1 MSDMPETAP
10 DDSWMPDVSAAPVN
24 RKAPARPKAKVT
36 PLRPLDALA
45 DEIDNA
51 PEAEDSSPTGPRPK
65 NPDAAP
71 PEPDRGPPA
80 PPPGRPARP
89 HGQIWDGCPVRPLG
103 VNGATYFYLDTH
115 SQMRP
120 IAKHDAQS
128 IMMLFG
134 HRLPALCAN
143 FPQYDKDGIAK
154 KGRFDQTSSAMAMI
168 AACSERGL
176 LNPDGAVRGVGAWS
190 DDDGQLIYHM
200 GDEVLIG
207 AETAP
212 PDSHQGKIY
221 PAFPAIPHPAIA
233 AKASTAAAEA
243 LETFAAWNWERP
255 EIDPMICLGMVGIQ
269 MLGGALS
276 WRPTFWNTGSRSTGK
291 STFQKLLKHMHGPGG
306 LIQSTDTTKSGIT
319 SQIGQSS
326 LPVAVDEFEPD
337 PENPAK
343 ERAIIDLARVA
354 SSGGNWF
361 RGSAD
366 QRGVSGNVYSTMFF
380 SSILIPG
387 TMGAADRSRLVVLS
401 LKELAKDAAPL
412 TIRAETWRNRGA
424 VLKRLLI
431 DRWPTWPQRLDL
443 WREALAEAR
452 VTGRNNDNYATIL
465 AMADMAL
472 SEALPTADTLTGWAS
487 KVAAQVGAE
496 IAEIGSDA
504 TDVLMHLLSQ
514 PFDPFRRGQRHS
526 VATWLKAAGWRPG
539 AGRRLFGSQD
549 GQDALTEEQSGEL
562 ETHSKRANQ
571 ALASI
576 GLRVIGNALQPELFV
591 STGKMQGLLDLFAK
605 SEWRGGA
612 WSQSLKRVPGAYT
625 PRASRYLDGQQT
637 KGTVVPFAAMP
648 GLMALDGT
656 EVSTP
661 TAPTQSQPE
670 ANTWS
675 PEDYA

>member
-1 MSDMPETAP
+1 MTGGI
-10 DDSWMPDVSAAPVN
+10 DDSWMPDVQA
-24 RKAPARPKAKVT
+24 APARNGGKVT
-36 PLRPLDALA
+36 PLRALDATDPLNNLG

-51 PEAEDSSPTGPRPK
+51 PEAEGPGPDAGPRPK
-65 NPDAAP
+65 NPDRP
-71 PEPDRGPPA
+71 DPDRGPPS
-80 PPPGRPARP
+80 PPPSRPARP

-134 HRLPALCAN
+134 HRLPALCHA
-143 FPQYDKDGIAK
+143 FPQFDKDGAAK

-176 LNPDGAVRGVGAWS
+176 FNPDGAVRGVGAWA

-200 GDEVLIG
+200 GDEMLIG

-233 AKASTAAAEA
+233 AKTSTAAAET

-269 MLGGALS
+269 MMGGALS
-276 WRPTFWNTGSRSTGK
+276 WRPTFWNTGPRSTGK
-291 STFQKLLKHMHGPGG
+291 STFQNLLKHLHGPGG

-337 PENPAK
+337 PENTAK

-401 LKELAKDAAPL
+401 LQELSKDAAPL

-443 WREALAEAR
+443 WREALAGAR

-487 KVAAQVGAE
+487 KVAAQVAGE

-539 AGRRLFGSQD
+539 AGRRLFGTAD
-549 GQDALTEEQSGEL
+549 GQEALADEQSGEL
-562 ETHSKRANQ
+562 ESHSKRANQ

-576 GLRVIGNALQPELFV
+576 GLRVIGDALQPELFV

-625 PRASRYLDGQQT
+625 PRASRYMDGQQT
-637 KGTVVPFAAMP
+637 KGTVVPFGAMP
-648 GLMALDGT
+648 GLMALDGA
-656 EVSTP
+656 EVGTP
-661 TAPTQSQPE
+661 PAPTQSLPE
-670 ANTWS
+670 TNTWS